1 MANNDFSNVNL
12 DDLVDVTEADF
23 GDMAQSVEMV
33 DVPVATKSVF
43 DVERGNME
51 QVPIDFD
58 EDDFNFAMR
67 TQRDNVDKANFMGKT
82 EVGDLSSD
90 VDDYFALVEQESNQK
105 QNQDGLLKKYVYGTS
120 PALGFVLEAAK
131 SPFGKGVIGFGQ
143 SIIENIPKGN
153 IRSAETE
160 LEDIKR
166 GYREVG
172 NLEAFK
178 DVFSG
183 DRYSLPVDYVLE
195 KGNIDL
201 FSRPQVRND
210 DGSISTVRSM
220 SFRDKDD
227 KEVLLPTISDDGRIL
242 SDEEAINQYY
252 ETGKHLG
259 KFETVEQANA
269 YAERL
274 HRQQEF
280 YYNGRNAKAYT
291 VQEAINMTDDA
302 KAERIAKLEANIK
315 SSRELIQ
322 KSKDFFEAFQLDPN
336 ASEFDKFMYGLGNAS
351 ASVGYSFGVAAI
363 TKNPTLAA
371 VVIAG
376 SFGKLQLE
384 DTYEKAREK
393 GVAPKKAE
401 EMGLSTAAVSGALEM
416 FGFKWLEK
424 AVKANTIFKR
434 ITKGFMTEA
443 LQEGS
448 QQAAVEAMESA
459 YGIDVKTWDEIA
471 ADALYS
477 AAIGGLTGAATGGIS
492 VAFDKIDL
500 QDEKSQQVLNEF
512 VNANQ
517 NPISDAERSE
527 ILKQEIVNRLAKANP
542 DLEEETINNLAQ
554 DIVERA
560 NGSTTK
566 AIMAINQVITK
577 EVNFDTNDFTF
588 DVWLAQV
595 KKNLIK
601 RGYTA
606 EQIEEKAKAIMAKQ
620 DIRTG
625 FSQVYEQAKTDIE
638 KGNLGRSE
646 TEVEQAA
653 TLLAANAVGMHKQY
667 GQGKTVL
674 DYYKNLNVSFEKGM
688 ENRLQENPNAYA
700 TQPMA
705 QELPQRK
712 YGTSKVNKM
721 ILDYDKNRYDPKRKE
736 EIKNVI
742 SEIYNDDVQLFSYN
756 YEMRKDIRRVALRI
770 DPNNIRK
777 DVETKLDIEAN
788 KLEEDRKKFEEEKQR
803 KLLNLKLPKKI
814 NINTV
819 ANILKENGFS
829 VSNVYTANTGSQY
842 ITVTD
847 SKTDGDSI
855 KISVRDHYQHTSDR
869 RYADT
874 DYDLMIDY
882 DDHWVD
888 EFLRLSDNLGLKG
901 SLVTKARKYKQ
912 IISESD
918 NIYYQSDMPQRKVY
932 SVFDL
937 KVGDKTRELGT
948 VEEIN
953 RDRMEIKIGGRW
965 ESMLRVDAGANR
977 KGLTIVQDKN
987 NLETTAVEENIEQT
1001 TIKKVLDDRTAVNE
1015 QKVKNSEYN
1024 EIAEGYFGIT
1034 NNLDLGGYILT
1045 DGNLLDLS
1053 GKKFGSDGR
1062 TRSIDHREISDAWEN
1077 NDVSMEDFINSGNI
1091 RYLPESNS
1099 ILMADIPNAKQY
1111 KIISQI
1117 IDRANGEVT
1126 VELMSDANNWGSYK
1140 DFSRTYENLTLAKLK
1155 RDINA
1160 FYKGEGVSEITKFY
1174 QDNAGT
1180 QQTGAGR
1187 RGEIER
1193 TAQGYVIRL
1202 FEQADPSTLFHE
1214 MWHLFTFQ
1222 LQEAAKTSDRAK
1234 ADWEVLA
1241 NWSGYNQ
1248 AITPEEKRA
1257 ALERMARGGE
1267 QYLMKGKA
1275 PSNRLKF
1282 AFENFKQW
1290 LIDVYGS
1297 IKNLNVEINYDVEK
1311 VFNRLVGGKSLDYA
1325 FVSEKTELGQELKRM
1340 RQKNIDAIVSGRYII
1355 NDQTQMREV
1364 TGIERMQALTQSI
1377 IDLTKMRKGK
1387 DLLLVISDN
1396 LGDQTIE
1403 DIGNLI
1409 KTTKMRLPRKGDTLY
1424 TKMIKEGGITKELD
1438 RQYDITGLMGLERN
1452 DKLVRKPTKKEKII
1466 GANGEENI
1474 VWSKDKPKPIETEE
1488 DLLEFLKKNKLL
1500 EELPENYTYDDLDAE
1515 WLKAMNILENAPT
1528 TYLDNGARKIAED
1541 AVTQANRILEDIFK
1555 KPVAEIEE
1563 DYENFLEINRD
1574 FDIVSK
1580 DMLQDIRGLAILIE
1594 RETNR
1599 LQRLIKKEAL
1609 EDARAVRDDIIG
1621 LLERSIPAAQ
1631 RSAFM
1636 KYISEIDTYERLISR
1651 LPNLVNRIVALQEKM
1666 FNDKIYRRIENVLK
1680 WSKSYKDSSGKRVS
1694 KFRDG
1699 DVQDFMDEA
1708 AKLFLVKNQEKASEM
1723 IEKLLPSEE
1732 TVMNRENVFKVKL
1745 LQVASKLKDTP
1756 AENYLDVYNVLLDTY
1771 KAGKFAGEAE
1781 KELRKEKEQKLAES
1795 AYNIITKIKPEEKG
1809 LKKDIKQKIKAYF
1822 YSLQGWEDLMDILSG
1837 GDKTSKEYQSDLS
1850 KAARVLSAEVA
1861 ERGKVNQWGN
1871 DLTKFVGE
1879 ALGGKDDYEVIK
1891 YVNRLG
1897 EKIELGTFDTERETK
1912 WGTKTQERI
1921 EMSKDEM
1928 IDFYMKW
1935 KDEGSRKAILSK
1947 NGNGYTEE
1955 MANMIINNL
1964 TQDDL
1969 RVADALFDFYRST
1982 RDEVFEAYRDEY
1994 GVSLGK
2000 VEFYSPRY
2008 REVNGDIESYFRG
2021 NIKSV
2026 TTGRVKERS
2035 DSATGA
2041 IEFLGAFKTAD
2052 RYIAE
2057 VGHYTAWR
2065 KKMRD
2070 LNVIFGDKD
2079 VRSAIRERFG
2089 NDIIK
2094 IIDKQIQ
2101 DFATNGKNNAKT
2113 IDKIMDAFRIN
2124 FTVTALSLK
2133 PAQTPKQITSIFA
2146 FMEYVPTK
2154 EFLKDVSY
2162 AISHFKE
2169 VKAILDESPL
2179 VKTRFSNMQLEVN
2192 ELANKHAVQ
2201 RFIKSPK
2208 LQEFM
2213 MLPVKLGDVGAIYVG
2228 GWSVYAHALR
2238 QGKSKQEAFEIFE
2251 RAANSSQQ
2259 SSYLSE
2265 LSEWQRG
2272 SSFNKLFTM
2281 FASSQNQYLR
2291 KEIAAIRNLINGR
2304 VDKTTAVKKILI
2316 YHFLLPMLFQ
2326 WVCDLG
2332 RWDAKAQL
2340 RVALIGSLNGMFL
2353 LKDIYDVIIRTAQS
2367 ERVFDQT
2374 LSIYGT
2380 LNELG
2385 KKLGKAFKTWL
2396 NNPDIEDIMI
2406 SIKDLGVA
2414 GGEAFGLPFGQVENL
2429 WEGATNVWE
2438 GNVVEGLEILA
2449 GWTPY
2454 AVENAEGGL
2463 PKDIVEAFE

>member
-12 DDLVDVTEADF
+12 DDLVDVTETDF
-23 GDMAQSVEMV
+23 VDMEQSVEMV

-43 DVERGNME
+43 DAERGNME

-120 PALGFVLEAAK
+120 PALGFVLETAK

-220 SFRDKDD
+220 SFRDKDG

-291 VQEAINMTDDA
+291 VQEEIVMDDDA
-302 KAERIAKLEANIK
+302 KAERIAELEANIK

-336 ASEFDKFMYGLGNAS
+336 ASEFDKFMYGLGNAG

-363 TKNPTLAA
+363 TKNPSLAA
-371 VVIAG
+371 AVIAG

-477 AAIGGLTGAATGGIS
+477 AAIGGLTGGATGGIS

-620 DIRTG
+620 DIKTG

-688 ENRLQENPNAYA
+688 ENRLKENPNAYA

-705 QELPQRK
+705 QELLPAAAYDANGK
-712 YGTSKVNKM
+712 ADINTPEFKAWFGDSKVTTEGSGYGKPLKLYHGTDFNFNEFRMGGDFDFPDAAYFSSKKSVAKTYTNNDNVMEVYLKM
-721 ILDYDKNRYDPKRKE
+721 DRPYVVDAQGK
-736 EIKNVI
+736 
-742 SEIYNDDVQLFSYN
+742 SYNDFYDDLVRDMNYAYN
-756 YEMRKDIRRVALRI
+756 NEYDGVIVR
-770 DPNNIRK
+770 NIR
-777 DVETKLDIEAN
+777 DDWA
-788 KLEEDRKKFEEEKQR
+788 Q
-803 KLLNLKLPKKI
+803 
-814 NINTV
+814 
-819 ANILKENGFS
+819 NGRGG
-829 VSNVYTANTGSQY
+829 A
-842 ITVTD
+842 
-847 SKTDGDSI
+847 K
-855 KISVRDHYQHTSDR
+855 
-869 RYADT
+869 ADT
-874 DYDLMIDY
+874 YI
-882 DDHWVD
+882 V
-888 EFLRLSDNLGLKG
+888 FNPN
-901 SLVTKARKYKQ
+901 Q
-912 IISESD
+912 IKSVYNRGTWSIASD
-918 NIYYQSDMPQRKVY
+918 NIYEQSAYAGSRVDYDAPSLEALGSGEGNLAHGYGLYYALDKDVAERYRIDFVTAKK
-932 SVFDL
+932 SFDEDNYKDVAAYYYKTNNANREKAIL
-937 KVGDKTRELGT
+937 SLEKDIAEDKNISPEDRRELDKTLDFLKTATDKELLGESGQVHEVDLPENPYLLDEDKNYENQSEYVKDALKKFFNDKKVIDLIKETNGNKAKSLIKFFFENKSENYSKVRELNELLFGT
-948 VEEIN
+948 KTSETSLE
-953 RDRMEIKIGGRW
+953 DAKLLSELLYKYGIKGI
-965 ESMLRVDAGANR
+965 
-977 KGLTIVQDKN
+977 T
-987 NLETTAVEENIEQT
+987 
-1001 TIKKVLDDRTAVNE
+1001 
-1015 QKVKNSEYN
+1015 
-1024 EIAEGYFGIT
+1024 YFGQQ
-1034 NNLDLGGYILT
+1034 
-1045 DGNLLDLS
+1045 
-1053 GKKFGSDGR
+1053 DGR
-1062 TRSIDHREISDAWEN
+1062 CFVIFDPK
-1077 NDVSMEDFINSGNI
+1077 DVKVI
-1091 RYLPESNS
+1091 
-1099 ILMADIPNAKQY
+1099 Q
-1111 KIISQI
+1111 
-1117 IDRANGEVT
+1117 
-1126 VELMSDANNWGSYK
+1126 
-1140 DFSRTYENLTLAKLK
+1140 
-1155 RDINA
+1155 
-1160 FYKGEGVSEITKFY
+1160 KFY

-1180 QQTGAGR
+1180 PQQTGAGR

-1193 TAQGYVIRL
+1193 TPQGYVIRL

-1850 KAARVLSAEVA
+1850 KAARVLGAEVA

-1891 YVNRLG
+1891 YVDRLG

-2000 VEFYSPRY
+2000 VDFYSPRY
-2008 REVNGDIESYFRG
+2008 RDVNGDIESYYRS
-2021 NIKSV
+2021 NIKAVS
-2026 TTGRVKERS
+2026 TGRVKERS

-2041 IEFLGAFKTAD
+2041 IKFLGAFKTAD

-2079 VRSAIRERFG
+2079 VRSAIRERLG

-2101 DFATNGKNNAKT
+2101 DFATNGRKNANV
-2113 IDKIMDAFRIN
+2113 IDKVVDAFRIN

-2154 EFLKDVSY
+2154 EFLKDMSY

-2201 RFIKSPK
+2201 RFIRSPK
-2208 LQEFM
+2208 LQEGM

-2272 SSFNKLFTM
+2272 GSFAKLFTM

-2353 LKDIYDVIIRTAQS
+2353 LKDMFDALIRKAQG

-2380 LNELG
+2380 LNEISETIG
-2385 KKLGKAFKTWL
+2385 KSIKTWL
-2396 NNPDIEDIMI
+2396 NNPDIEDIMV
-2406 SIKDLGVA
+2406 SIKDLGVV
-2414 GGEAFGLPFGQVENL
+2414 GGEAFGLPVGQVENL
-2429 WEGATNVWE
+2429 WEGVTNVWE